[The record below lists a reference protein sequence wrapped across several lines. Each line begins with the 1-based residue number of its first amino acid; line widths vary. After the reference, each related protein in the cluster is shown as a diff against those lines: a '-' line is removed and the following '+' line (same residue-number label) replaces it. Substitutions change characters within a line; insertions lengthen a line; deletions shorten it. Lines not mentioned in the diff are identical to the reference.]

1 MATEPK
7 RMRRGSV
14 REVLDE
20 PPPARGGLEEAR
32 KRMRRSSVREVTA
45 LLRLC
50 PRFASVIRFFV
61 GEIIL
66 FLV

>member
-50 PRFASVIRFFV
+50 PRFASVILAKYFCFCV
-61 GEIIL
+61 
-66 FLV
+66 